1 MSDIKN
7 MADYKEFL
15 NPMSDDVY
23 KAGLD
28 PKIDYEALQE
38 KILASIETEEW
49 DEHKDTLK
57 FDLAKCDDELKSHPF
72 FMNPDHIPTQ
82 EEIDASPE
90 LLAMQALKYD
100 TDVPYDEA
108 TNFKEDGNE
117 HFKRKLYKK
126 AILAYSSGLHVRCRS
141 KPIDETSR
149 WTVEDLEGL
158 IEPTLLNAQLACN
171 RAVSNFHI
179 KNYRSCVKDCAISV
193 KFYKTHMKAYK
204 RACLALEK
212 IDQFQEMKAWAQY
225 GLKIDPANEELKKL
239 LQTAISKYN
248 VAHRNFRKKQVEKK
262 KVQKEKAKISAL
274 IQSRLYPYTF
284 SKDYIKKM
292 VQNVN
297 DEHCNVT
304 EDTDSWLLTLIS
316 PLVTNRV
323 TVVKEESETAVASTE
338 KELYPAFFNDFL
350 TFPVLFLYPQYKT
363 TDLVEKADER
373 CFLSDLVGEM
383 FSDRPDWDENHDY
396 NPVDID
402 VFYFNRK
409 TEKYAKINTDNPMG
423 TIMADIVIEDGMINF
438 TILSKRS
445 QKFYKEFLA
454 GKYDE

>member
-1 MSDIKN
+1 
-7 MADYKEFL
+7 
-15 NPMSDDVY
+15 
-23 KAGLD
+23 
-28 PKIDYEALQE
+28 
-38 KILASIETEEW
+38 
-49 DEHKDTLK
+49 
-57 FDLAKCDDELKSHPF
+57 
-72 FMNPDHIPTQ
+72 
-82 EEIDASPE
+82 
-90 LLAMQALKYD
+90 
-100 TDVPYDEA
+100 
-108 TNFKEDGNE
+108 
-117 HFKRKLYKK
+117 
-126 AILAYSSGLHVRCRS
+126 
-141 KPIDETSR
+141 
-149 WTVEDLEGL
+149 
-158 IEPTLLNAQLACN
+158 
-171 RAVSNFHI
+171 
-179 KNYRSCVKDCAISV
+179 
-193 KFYKTHMKAYK
+193 
-204 RACLALEK
+204 
-212 IDQFQEMKAWAQY
+212 
-225 GLKIDPANEELKKL
+225 
-239 LQTAISKYN
+239 
-248 VAHRNFRKKQVEKK
+248 
-262 KVQKEKAKISAL
+262 
-274 IQSRLYPYTF
+274 
-284 SKDYIKKM
+284 M